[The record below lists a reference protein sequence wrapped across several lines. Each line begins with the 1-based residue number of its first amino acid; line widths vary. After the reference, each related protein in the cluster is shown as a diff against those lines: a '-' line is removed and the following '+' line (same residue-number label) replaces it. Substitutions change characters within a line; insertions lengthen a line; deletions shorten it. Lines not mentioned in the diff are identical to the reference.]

1 MEEHE
6 MLSEVARLYYEN
18 NMTQS
23 EIAKQIHTSRST
35 VSRLLT
41 EAREKKV
48 VEITIHYPWDRSPEL
63 EHHFLATFGLKDV
76 RILESRGRH
85 GEEALRG
92 VALLAARYLDS
103 VITDDTIL
111 GVSWGR
117 TVHYTVELLKP
128 ARKIPIKVV
137 QLFGAAIPNSQ
148 TDGFDVVRRTA
159 AIYGGEC
166 YYIHAPLFVGSAEA
180 RDALLESPHIKETL
194 RLAEKATVILSGI
207 GSLESPLSPSQTWI
221 SYLSRQEIAELKKI
235 GAAGHIN
242 AHHYDLAGNVLPIK
256 LHEGIVGL
264 GVEALKKVPVVI
276 AVASGVEK
284 ARAILGALNGRLV
297 NTLITDDSTA
307 EKVLALSRENL

>member
-1 MEEHE
+1 MEELE

-35 VSRLLT
+35 VSRLLI

-48 VEITIHYPWDRSPEL
+48 VEITIHYPWDRSPDL
-63 EHHFLATFGLKDV
+63 ERQFLAKFGLKDV
-76 RILESRGRH
+76 RILQTRGRH
-85 GEEALRG
+85 GEEALKG

-103 VITDDTIL
+103 VVKDDTIL

-117 TVHYTVELLKP
+117 TVHNTVELLKP

-137 QLFGAAIPNSQ
+137 QLFGAAIPNNQ
-148 TDGFDVVRRTA
+148 IDGFDVVRRTA

-194 RLAEKATVILSGI
+194 RLAEKATVVLTGI
-207 GSLESPLSPSQTWI
+207 GSLEPSLSPSQTWV
-221 SYLSRQEIAELKKI
+221 SYLSRQEIAELKNK

-242 AHHYDLAGNVLPIK
+242 AHHFDLAGNVLPIK
-256 LHEGIVGL
+256 LHEGIVGV
-264 GVEALKKVPVVI
+264 GVESLKKVPVVI
-276 AVASGVEK
+276 AVASGIEK
-284 ARAILGALNGRLV
+284 ARAILGALNGKLI
-297 NTLITDDSTA
+297 NTLITDDCAA
-307 EKVLALSRENL
+307 EKVLEMAQK